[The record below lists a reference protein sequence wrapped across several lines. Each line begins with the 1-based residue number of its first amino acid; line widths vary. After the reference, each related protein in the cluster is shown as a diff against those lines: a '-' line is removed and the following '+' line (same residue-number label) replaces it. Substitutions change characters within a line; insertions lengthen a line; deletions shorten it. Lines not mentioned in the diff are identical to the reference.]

1 MIQLFNKILNWKKRF
16 VGLILPTVLAVIIA
30 QLWATPAQ
38 ATGVYQMPNL
48 TPGDP
53 TWIVDDGDVLSFSTE
68 RQINQELSQ
77 LAEKTGYEV
86 RLVTLRRFDYG
97 ETADSFTEAL
107 FNKWFP
113 TPEAGENE
121 TVLVL
126 DVLTNNSAIRSGEGA
141 GSLLTD
147 DIAESVATE
156 TLQVPLRDG
165 NKYNEAFKAAS
176 DRLVAVLSGNPDPGP
191 PSENEE
197 VQVEGTFKSAEE
209 TDDQTATIIVVI
221 VLVVATVAPMATYFY
236 FQRS

>member
-16 VGLILPTVLAVIIA
+16 VALILPTVLAVFIA

-48 TPGDP
+48 TSGDP
-53 TWIVDDGDVLSFSTE
+53 TRIVDDGDVLSFSTE

-77 LAEKTGYEV
+77 LTEKTGYEV

-113 TPEAGENE
+113 TPEAGENQ
-121 TVLVL
+121 TLLVL

-141 GSLLTD
+141 KSLLTD
-147 DIAESVATE
+147 EIAESVATE

-165 NKYNEAFKAAS
+165 NKYNEAFKGVS

-191 PSENEE
+191 PSVNEQ
-197 VQVEGTFKSAEE
+197 VQIEGTFKSAEE

>member
-16 VGLILPTVLAVIIA
+16 VPLLLPTVLAVLIA
-30 QLWATPAQ
+30 QLWATPAA

-48 TPGDP
+48 TSGDP
-53 TWIVDDGDVLSFSTE
+53 TWIVDDGDVLSLSSE
-68 RQINQELSQ
+68 RQINQKLSE
-77 LAEKTGYEV
+77 LAEQTGYEV

-97 ETADSFTEAL
+97 ETADSFTEDL

-113 TPEAGENE
+113 TPEAATNE
-121 TVLVL
+121 TLLVL
-126 DVLTNNSAIRSGEGA
+126 DTLTNNSAILTGEGVK
-141 GSLLTD
+141 SLLTD
-147 DIAESVATE
+147 EIAESVATE

-165 NKYNEAFKAAS
+165 NKYNEAFRAAS
-176 DRLVAVLSGNPDPGP
+176 DRLVTVLSGNPDPGP
-191 PSENEE
+191 PSEKEQ
-197 VQVEGTFKSAEE
+197 VQVEGTFKTAEE

>member
-16 VGLILPTVLAVIIA
+16 VSLLLPTVLAVLMA
-30 QLWATPAQ
+30 QLWATPAT

-48 TPGDP
+48 TSGDP
-53 TWIVDDGDVLSFSTE
+53 TWIVDDGDVLSLSTE
-68 RQINQELSQ
+68 RQINQKLSE
-77 LAEKTGYEV
+77 LAEQTGYEV

-97 ETADSFTEAL
+97 ETADSFTEDL

-113 TPEAGENE
+113 TPEAATNE
-121 TVLVL
+121 TLLVL
-126 DVLTNNSAIRSGEGA
+126 DTLTNNSAIITGEGVK
-141 GSLLTD
+141 SLLTD
-147 DIAESVATE
+147 EIAESVATE

-165 NKYNEAFKAAS
+165 NKYNEAFRAVS
-176 DRLVAVLSGNPDPGP
+176 DRLVTVLSGNPDPGP
-191 PSENEE
+191 PSEKEQ
-197 VQVEGTFKSAEE
+197 VQVEGTFKTAEE